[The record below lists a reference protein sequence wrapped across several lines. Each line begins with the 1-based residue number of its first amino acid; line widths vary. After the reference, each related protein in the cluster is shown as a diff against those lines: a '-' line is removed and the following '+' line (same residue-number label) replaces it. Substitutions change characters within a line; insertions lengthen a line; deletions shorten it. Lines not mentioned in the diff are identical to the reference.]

1 MSLRF
6 NVTCHLEYAV
16 ESPSTLIFNINPQR
30 NSSQVIVSEQ
40 LTIEPFIPAEEFNDT
55 DNANRYL
62 RLQTGDVKQFSLHYE
77 GTVDCEFQILPAAQ
91 MDAESVAKM
100 NQAALPYLF
109 PSRYCQ
115 SDRLS
120 RLACDLFGNIQAP
133 YDKVVAICDWIY
145 TNVKYVSGSTNSQ
158 TSAFDTIT
166 QREGVCRD
174 FAHLGIALCR
184 ALTIPARYF
193 SGYAYQLQPP
203 DFHACFEAYID
214 GCWLIFDAT
223 RLAHLNGLVRI
234 GNARDAAE
242 AAVMSNFGSVSVKSM
257 MVDCQLAP
265 GQNFEPLT
273 KGQIQR
279 AGVSLVDNS

>member
-6 NVTCHLEYAV
+6 NVSCQIDYNV
-16 ESPSTLIFNINPQR
+16 ECPSTLILNINPQR
-30 NSSQVIVSEQ
+30 NSVQTVVEER
-40 LTIEPFIPAEEFNDT
+40 LTIEPYIQVEEFSDVGG
-55 DNANRYL
+55 DNRYL
-62 RLQTGDVKQFSLHYE
+62 RLETGTATQLSIRYE
-77 GTVDCEFQILPAAQ
+77 GTVDCAYQFHQPEH

-100 NQAALPYLF
+100 NQAALPFLF

-115 SDRLS
+115 SDRLA
-120 RLACDLFGNIQAP
+120 RLAWDLFGKIQGT
-133 YDKVVAICDWIY
+133 YEKVVAISDWIY
-145 TNVKYVSGSTNSQ
+145 GNVKYVPGSTDAQ
-158 TSAFDTIT
+158 TSAFDTVT

-214 GCWLIFDAT
+214 GRWLIFDAT

-234 GNARDAAE
+234 GNTRDAAE
-242 AAVMSNFGSVSVKSM
+242 AAVASDFGSVSLRQMV
-257 MVDCQLAP
+257 VDCQLAP
-265 GQNFEPLT
+265 GQHFEPML
-273 KGQIQR
+273 KSQLQHQ
-279 AGVSLVDNS
+279 GVSLA